1 MVYVMALKKSKNKLF
16 LEARYEKVLNA
27 KKYSVKEK
35 RKIETNRK
43 RERERER
50 EVRKRTKYCIISA

>member
-1 MVYVMALKKSKNKLF
+1 MVYVMALKKSKNKLL
-16 LEARYEKVLNA
+16 LEARYKKVLNA

-43 RERERER
+43 RERERE
-50 EVRKRTKYCIISA
+50 VRKRTKYCIISA